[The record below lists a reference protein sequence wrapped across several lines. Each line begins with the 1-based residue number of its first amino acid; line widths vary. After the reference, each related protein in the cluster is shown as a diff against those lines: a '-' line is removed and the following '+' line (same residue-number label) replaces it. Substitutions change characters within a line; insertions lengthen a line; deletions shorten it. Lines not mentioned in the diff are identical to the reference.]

1 MFERFENLPLHVL
14 VIHAVVVVLPVGAL
28 TGIAFALV
36 PKWRWLLRWPVL
48 LLGVGS
54 ALLAFVAILSGNAFL
69 TAVPQL
75 EQLIKL
81 HRARG
86 ILLFWYS
93 LAFMVLTIL
102 AFLWLAGPSP
112 LASGK
117 GAKATKSRPLEL
129 VLSAAV
135 VVMGVLVI
143 WQTVRTGDAGAKAVW
158 SGLLPAN

>member
-1 MFERFENLPLHVL
+1 
-14 VIHAVVVVLPVGAL
+14 
-28 TGIAFALV
+28 
-36 PKWRWLLRWPVL
+36 
-48 LLGVGS
+48 
-54 ALLAFVAILSGNAFL
+54 VAILSGNAFL

-75 EQLIKL
+75 EQLINL

-129 VLSAAV
+129 VLSTAV

-158 SGLLPAN
+158 SGLLPTK

>member
-1 MFERFENLPLHVL
+1 VL
-14 VIHAVVVVLPVGAL
+14 VIHVAVVVLPVGAL

-48 LLGVGS
+48 VLGGGS
-54 ALLAFVAILSGNAFL
+54 ALLAFVATESGNAFVD
-69 TAVPQL
+69 AMPQL
-75 EQLIKL
+75 AELIKV

-86 ILLFWYS
+86 ILLFWFS

-102 AFLWLAGPSP
+102 AFFWLTGPSP

-117 GAKATKSRPLEL
+117 GAKATRRRPLEL
-129 VLSAAV
+129 VVSTAV

-143 WQTVRTGDAGAKAVW
+143 WQTVRTGEAGAKAVW